1 MNLTGRSALVT
12 GAGRGVGEAASVELS
27 RAGAAVAVCDIEL
40 PLAELVASAIRD
52 TGGDAA
58 AFGHD
63 VSRPAEC
70 DRLVADVVARFGRL
84 DILVNNAAICP
95 RVPLEDM
102 TEADFDRI
110 LSANLKSVF
119 FLSRAALRPMKA
131 GGWGRIV
138 NVSSTA
144 GRTGGLVH
152 ATVYGASKA
161 GVISLTKSFARMF
174 ATAGILVNCIAPGTV
189 DTRLM
194 ANISQGALDATL
206 AGVPLGR
213 LSEPAEISRVIA
225 FLASD
230 DNTYMTGATVDVNGG
245 AVMA

>member
-1 MNLTGRSALVT
+1 MDLTGRAALVT
-12 GAGRGVGEAASVELS
+12 GAARGVGEATIQELS
-27 RAGAAVAVCDIEL
+27 RAGSAVAVCDIDL
-40 PLAELVASAIRD
+40 PLAEQVAIAIRH

-63 VSRPAEC
+63 VSRSEEC
-70 DRLVADVVARFGRL
+70 ERLVTDVVARFGRL

-95 RVPLEDM
+95 RIPLDDM

-110 LSANLKSVF
+110 VAVNLKSVF
-119 FLSRAALRPMKA
+119 FLSRAAVRPMKA

-161 GVISLTKSFARMF
+161 GVISFTRSFARMF

-194 ANISQGALDATL
+194 ANIPQNALEATL

-213 LSEPAEISRVIA
+213 LSEPAEIARAIA

-230 DNTYMTGATVDVNGG
+230 DNSYMTGATVDVNGG